1 MARQQQGPAL
11 RDLKS
16 TVYSLAGVSTTQDLK
31 ALVPSLARLDF
42 RRRTS
47 WLQARTCLEAGS
59 NSFEQWLA
67 QPPEDYQTLFAEIKE
82 AMADFR
88 AGIDQGFQ
96 LSRELME
103 TADELQR
110 EALREHNREARDQL
124 N

>member
-16 TVYSLAGVSTTQDLK
+16 TVYSLAGVSTTRDLK
-31 ALVPSLARLDF
+31 ALAPSLARLDF

-47 WLQARTCLEAGS
+47 WLQARTCFEAGS

-67 QPPEDYQTLFAEIKE
+67 KPPEDYQTLFAEIQD
-82 AMADFR
+82 ALADFR
-88 AGIDQGFQ
+88 AGLDQGFQ
-96 LSRELME
+96 LSRELIE
-103 TADELQR
+103 AADELQR
-110 EALREHNREARDQL
+110 EALRERNREARDQL